1 MYLAIQ
7 LVMYVVMYSNSD
19 LLGHIIVIHR
29 GHANIEALDE
39 KSFTPLLTATA
50 WGKIEAIICL
60 LDLGAQIDAI
70 DKDGKSS
77 VFWATKLDSVE
88 ILEVCAC
95 VCACMCVC
103 VCMCVYVFVCLC
115 VCVCVCV
122 CMCVCVCLC
131 VYVCVC
137 TRAYVGVYL
146 HICTYVDVL
155 MLCCYSFS
163 YRHYY

>member
-19 LLGHIIVIHR
+19 LLGHIIIIHR

-50 WGKIEAIICL
+50 WGKIEAIKCL

-95 VCACMCVC
+95 VCVFVCVC
-103 VCMCVYVFVCLC
+103 VCVCLCMCVYMCVHVC

-122 CMCVCVCLC
+122 CAHGRAW
-131 VYVCVC
+131 VC
-137 TRAYVGVYL
+137 TC
-146 HICTYVDVL
+146 ICVH
-155 MLCCYSFS
+155 M
-163 YRHYY
+163 